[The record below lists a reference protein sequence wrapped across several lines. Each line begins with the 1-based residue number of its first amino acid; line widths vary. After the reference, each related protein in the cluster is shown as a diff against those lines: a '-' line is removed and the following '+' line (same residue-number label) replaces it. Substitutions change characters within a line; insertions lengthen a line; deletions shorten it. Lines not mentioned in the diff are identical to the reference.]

1 MTQDSTQHFIA
12 TIEAD
17 RDQKVAQ
24 IQADAESEIKQ
35 IFGDAHERS
44 RQLQHDTNARL
55 RHELSNRR
63 QKETSRIRARLRR
76 QLWQR
81 VKQLQHDIKQQVL
94 DRMQAAWRDQEWQ
107 WDWCHFWLKSA
118 SLRGDKVPLSVEISK
133 SVSPGTLERIRRWA
147 EQNEFTLELEATL
160 EEPGL
165 VICWLDFELDGLI
178 SAQSRTID
186 NEVLARLAPLM
197 PQLHQV
203 DTP

>member
-17 RDQKVAQ
+17 RDQKVAK
-24 IQADAESEIKQ
+24 IQADAEFEIRQ
-35 IFGDAHERS
+35 VFGDAHERS
-44 RQLQHDTNARL
+44 RQLQHDTNTRL

-81 VKQLQHDIKQQVL
+81 VKQLQHDLKLQVL
-94 DRMQAAWRDQEWQ
+94 DRMQAAWSDQAWQ
-107 WDWCHFWLKSA
+107 WGWCYFWLKSA
-118 SLRGDKVPLSVEISK
+118 ALRGDKAPLSVEISK
-133 SVSPGTLERIRRWA
+133 SALPGTQERIRRWA
-147 EQNEFTLELEATL
+147 EQNEFALELEDTL

-165 VICWLDFELDGLI
+165 VIRWLDFELDGLI
-178 SAQSRTID
+178 NAQSRTID
-186 NEVLARLAPLM
+186 DEVLARLAPLM

-203 DTP
+203 DTL